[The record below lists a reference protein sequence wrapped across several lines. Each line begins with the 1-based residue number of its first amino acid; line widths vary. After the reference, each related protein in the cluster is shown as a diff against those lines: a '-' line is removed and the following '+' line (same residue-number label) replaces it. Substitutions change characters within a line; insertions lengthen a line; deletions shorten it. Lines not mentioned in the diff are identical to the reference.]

1 MQRSVNMPGVS
12 MSKLDK
18 IKAGTKTKT
27 QIGGVSENK
36 KIVHGK
42 EGKFHI
48 TEKEKKFEESG
59 VARKK
64 RNYVMYESKLGTE
77 KEQNLQKIDAP
88 KPKPK
93 PKPAPKPRTEEKI
106 VIKKKKKEYL
116 DNYQYHET
124 KDIKDNNPNRVSIVT
139 HQRLGDIIGGS
150 YEETSTQRYTMTDS
164 GTGSRVY
171 SQSSTRSAVKRDA
184 KGAPTSFRS
193 NTVSRTVPAQ
203 SRALRSEVKQFS
215 SSSRSG
221 PRSLP
226 GQTVTSSRTTTTR
239 VSSRTTSGPGAIK
252 TSTRT
257 FSAGRRH

>member
-77 KEQNLQKIDAP
+77 KEKNLQKIDAP
-88 KPKPK
+88 KPNQNQNLHQNQ
-93 PKPAPKPRTEEKI
+93 EQ
-106 VIKKKKKEYL
+106 KKKLSLKRKKR
-116 DNYQYHET
+116 N
-124 KDIKDNNPNRVSIVT
+124 I
-139 HQRLGDIIGGS
+139 
-150 YEETSTQRYTMTDS
+150 
-164 GTGSRVY
+164 
-171 SQSSTRSAVKRDA
+171 
-184 KGAPTSFRS
+184 
-193 NTVSRTVPAQ
+193 
-203 SRALRSEVKQFS
+203 
-215 SSSRSG
+215 
-221 PRSLP
+221 
-226 GQTVTSSRTTTTR
+226 
-239 VSSRTTSGPGAIK
+239 
-252 TSTRT
+252 
-257 FSAGRRH
+257 